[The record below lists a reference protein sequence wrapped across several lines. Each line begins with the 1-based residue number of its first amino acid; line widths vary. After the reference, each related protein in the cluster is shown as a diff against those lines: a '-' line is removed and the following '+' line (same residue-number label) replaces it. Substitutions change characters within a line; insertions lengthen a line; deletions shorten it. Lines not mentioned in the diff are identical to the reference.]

1 MSGYVQQ
8 FVEEVF
14 RTAPGIKF
22 TAADMARG
30 IFSVEEPTRNQIRS
44 VRRAA
49 DTVASKFGRD
59 RMLVDGVMTYHVPSA
74 KLKTALAAKYG
85 NVETRETQTRE
96 ALDFDIRFSAAD
108 DGGVFTGHAAV
119 FDERNSFNEI
129 VKRGAFTR
137 TLSEHQTRNIRP
149 PMLWSHRTDEIIGV
163 WTDIREDAT
172 GLAVTGKLITET
184 ARGKE
189 AHALLKAGALNG
201 LSIGFRARTAERGA
215 NGLRI
220 LTDIELVEI
229 SLVALPSAGN
239 ARIKQVRSMSDVSAF
254 TRAVSRTIE
263 TLRKD

>member
-1 MSGYVQQ
+1 M
-8 FVEEVF
+8 
-14 RTAPGIKF
+14 
-22 TAADMARG
+22 
-30 IFSVEEPTRNQIRS
+30 RNDLQLI
-44 VRRAA
+44 AQ
-49 DTVASKFGRD
+49 
-59 RMLVDGVMTYHVPSA
+59 
-74 KLKTALAAKYG
+74 
-85 NVETRETQTRE
+85 ETRETQTRE

-137 TLSEHQTRNIRP
+137 TLSEHQSRNIRP

-184 ARGKE
+184 TRGKE

-239 ARIKQVRSMSDVSAF
+239 ARIKQVRSAGELSAF
-254 TRAVSRTIE
+254 TRAVNSAVA